1 MREKSGSF
9 NPLFEAKSLLLL
21 PQKMPLVYL
30 LGDLRLR
37 NVHSHT
43 QTHTHTG
50 FPNAKK
56 CFVVGPAMDHYRNYS
71 IFIPETRSVINSDTA
86 QLFHHKVKIP
96 MIIFRENFPFDQGNK
111 EKIKRLTKASF

>member
-37 NVHSHT
+37 NE
-43 QTHTHTG
+43 THTHTG

-56 CFVVGPAMDHYRNYS
+56 CFVECHIYVQHLELHQNN
-71 IFIPETRSVINSDTA
+71 IFN
-86 QLFHHKVKIP
+86 
-96 MIIFRENFPFDQGNK
+96 
-111 EKIKRLTKASF
+111 

>member
-56 CFVVGPAMDHYRNYS
+56 CFVECHIYVQHFKKHQNN
-71 IFIPETRSVINSDTA
+71 IFN
-86 QLFHHKVKIP
+86 
-96 MIIFRENFPFDQGNK
+96 
-111 EKIKRLTKASF
+111 

>member
-21 PQKMPLVYL
+21 PQKMPHVYL

-56 CFVVGPAMDHYRNYS
+56 CFVECYIYVQHLELHQNN
-71 IFIPETRSVINSDTA
+71 IFKLGGHS
-86 QLFHHKVKIP
+86 L
-96 MIIFRENFPFDQGNK
+96 II
-111 EKIKRLTKASF
+111 

>member
-9 NPLFEAKSLLLL
+9 NPLFEAKSLLLLLL

-56 CFVVGPAMDHYRNYS
+56 CFIECTKEYQFMVASNV
-71 IFIPETRSVINSDTA
+71 
-86 QLFHHKVKIP
+86 
-96 MIIFRENFPFDQGNK
+96 NK
-111 EKIKRLTKASF
+111 RI

>member
-9 NPLFEAKSLLLL
+9 NPLFEAKSLLLLLL

-56 CFVVGPAMDHYRNYS
+56 CFVECHFN
-71 IFIPETRSVINSDTA
+71 ILKNTRII
-86 QLFHHKVKIP
+86 LF
-96 MIIFRENFPFDQGNK
+96 
-111 EKIKRLTKASF
+111 